1 MKKIFSIILI
11 VFLLSFCNLPNYIQ
25 NNKAEAATYE
35 FTGDFQKD
43 VETLKK
49 LVEDYKKLD
58 SSSSS
63 SITIKIKKAEMLAKI
78 TAKVKEIKDEYTEL
92 ANSVNSAV
100 NQVVKTFKTID
111 QALTNS
117 IVIVNDMNK
126 TVDEMNQTLN
136 EMVKIQN
143 EMIKTQN
150 GMIETQNELIKQQKD
165 IVSCLDEMN
174 RAMADA
180 NHALDTMNSGIKQV
194 NSSLDGANKAM
205 VQMNKD
211 LQDTNKSLY
220 QMVGGID
227 KANDGMKT
235 MVSSVNK
242 ANTAINNANKAMDTM
257 NKSVDTVNSYFT
269 KVDKSLDK
277 VNSVAYPNKQKININ
292 EEMSKIAKGL
302 NAINKIQSE
311 NVVDTKVVTH
321 IEDLNK
327 DLEKVLGASSLLA
340 DFLPIIANIKG
351 LNDSY
356 TGTDL
361 ITRKDVSSLDRTI
374 SGLSI
379 LGGGMVK
386 AVSTT
391 GKTLNTASKLGSK
404 MDTKYAQT
412 IAWSMPKGGAVIH
425 DRKYTEHALE
435 RMAPNTAEVRA
446 ELTTRAH
453 QKAAEKGIKVG
464 TTEYNKFIKSYVDP
478 RGITPTVI
486 EDAIKNT
493 PAKPGSRAGT
503 FDHMAEKVKVVVN
516 NNGDVITVIPR

>member
-25 NNKAEAATYE
+25 DNKAEAATYE

-49 LVEDYKKLD
+49 LIEDYKKLD

-63 SITIKIKKAEMLAKI
+63 PITIKIKKAEILAKI

-143 EMIKTQN
+143 EMVKTQN
-150 GMIETQNELIKQQKD
+150 EMVQQTKD
-165 IVSCLDEMN
+165 VAKTLNEMN
-174 RAMADA
+174 AAMADA
-180 NHALDTMNSGIKQV
+180 NKALDTMNSSIKQV

-211 LQDTNKSLY
+211 LQETNKSLD
-220 QMVGGID
+220 QMIGGID

-235 MVSSVNK
+235 MVSSINK

-277 VNSVAYPNKQKININ
+277 VNSVAYPNKQNININ

-302 NAINKIQSE
+302 NAINKIQSGK
-311 NVVDTKVVTH
+311 VVDTKVVTH
-321 IEDLNK
+321 VEDLNK

-351 LNDSY
+351 LNDSS
-356 TGTDL
+356 TGKDL
-361 ITRKDVSSLDRTI
+361 ITRKDLSSLDRTI

-386 AVSTT
+386 AVNTT
-391 GKTLNTASKLGSK
+391 NKTLNTASKLGSK

-412 IAWSMPKGGAVIH
+412 LAWSMPKGGAVIH
-425 DRKYTEHALE
+425 GRKYTEHALE

-503 FDHMAEKVKVVVN
+503 FDHIAEKVKVVVN
-516 NNGDVITVIPR
+516 NTDDVITVIPR